1 MSPLKYD
8 PIEDSAE
15 YKAVIKDVEKEL
27 DKLLKNKPKGMG
39 FCHIYWY
46 EKRRI
51 LKEKYGIDWKSPSL
65 MNPRVLFD

>member
-8 PIEDSAE
+8 PIEDTAV

-27 DKLLKNKPKGMG
+27 DELLKDKPRGMG

-46 EKRRI
+46 EKKRI
-51 LKEKYGIDWKSPSL
+51 LKEKYGINWKSPAV
-65 MNPRVLFD
+65 MNPRVMFD

>member
-8 PIEDSAE
+8 PIENSAE

>member
-1 MSPLKYD
+1 MSTLKHD
-8 PIEDSAE
+8 SIEDSPK

-27 DKLLKNKPKGMG
+27 EELLKDKPRGTG

-51 LKEKYGIDWKSPSL
+51 LKEKYGINWKSPAI
-65 MNPRVLFD
+65 MNPRVRFD

>member
-51 LKEKYGIDWKSPSL
+51 LKEKYGIEWKSPSL